1 MIIAKKYKRIL
12 AYAVDLFLLLLFLI
26 LVYVLL
32 LHDSD
37 ISDIIKKAFIEFK
50 NGEMNFQDMISIV
63 YSVGNKQTFLL
74 FLIYLMYCFLY
85 FVFMPMVFEFQTLGR
100 YLFKVRVKKL
110 NETKL
115 SFGTLFLREIVGKGL
130 FTIFTLGIT
139 NVVSFVMIFTS
150 RSGRTIHDRIANTV
164 VVGK

>member
-12 AYAVDLFLLLLFLI
+12 AYVVDLFLLSLFLI
-26 LVYVLL
+26 LVYFLL
-32 LHDSD
+32 LHDSN
-37 ISDIIKKAFIEFK
+37 ITDIIKQAFNDFK
-50 NGEMNFQDMISIV
+50 NGDMNFQDMISII
-63 YSVGNKQTFLL
+63 YSVSNKHTFLL

-85 FVFMPMVFEFQTLGR
+85 FVFMPMVFEFQTFGR
-100 YLFKVRVKKL
+100 FLFKVRVRKL

-139 NVVSFVMIFTS
+139 NIVSFVMIFTS